1 MYLIYGN
8 EKSAVRNGK
17 RSVTTAG
24 RFKKREEGWMEAA
37 EFNRL
42 LKRIKNDG
50 TAIEKLYRAYYSA
63 IINKLSFTYG
73 REIAEESAQEFFLKL
88 FEIADTQQRVNS
100 PTSWVY
106 TCCENIAK
114 RKIYNESRFGRLE
127 ESAERSAPSEQ
138 ELYGD
143 LYGELQKLDEESRF
157 IIEKVYWEGYSQ
169 KEVAEMTG
177 LKHSTVRQKHA
188 RAVKRLKKYL

>member
-1 MYLIYGN
+1 MHRIG
-8 EKSAVRNGK
+8 GK
-17 RSVTTAG
+17 TSTE
-24 RFKKREEGWMEAA
+24 REEGLMERA

-42 LKRIKNDG
+42 LRRVGKDG
-50 TAIEKLYRAYYSA
+50 AAIEKLYRTYYSA

-88 FEIADTQQRVNS
+88 FEISKTQEYVNS
-100 PTSWVY
+100 PASWVY

-114 RKIYNESRFGRLE
+114 HKIRGESRLDRLDE
-127 ESAERSAPSEQ
+127 RTEGAALSAS

-157 IIEKVYWEGYSQ
+157 IIIKVYWEGYSQ
-169 KEVAEMTG
+169 KEIAEMLGIKYT
-177 LKHSTVRQKHA
+177 TVRQKHL
-188 RAVKRLKKYL
+188 RAVTKLKKYLK